1 MNQNNNNT
9 WDAEQDENADKIN
22 GNQEEFDSKIMDKSG
37 YQHLQ
42 NEGLPTLTHGLVT
55 TVPQNLANFKLGDK
69 HAPTRNSLRH
79 SRMIVLNKA
88 PRVPIEFLPPIITY
102 HDRAKTVMWIILII
116 GIIMSF
122 QCSSQ
127 QIYAPNSRP
136 QLNPFYTAVPILLS
150 GIFGFVHLTCCRK
163 EYPGLRRNACEGF
176 IKIFSIT
183 TSIVA
188 SVTSS
193 VYVLNGLIHLVS
205 FFYLDCAPPDSLTAT
220 CICRLEDKEMVNSIL
235 NNSWNY
241 VDLSCF
247 ELFHVFN
254 AIIGLTS
261 FTCFVIICL
270 EIYYLSLHWGSFS
283 RRKREKRYDFI

>member
-1 MNQNNNNT
+1 MIQNNNDWEAGQGGN
-9 WDAEQDENADKIN
+9 ANEKSENEDKYIT
-22 GNQEEFDSKIMDKSG
+22 EDFHEFG
-37 YQHLQ
+37 YQHLK
-42 NEGLPTLTHGLVT
+42 NEGSPTLTHGLVT
-55 TVPQNLANFKLGDK
+55 TVPQNIANSKLGDK
-69 HAPTRNSLRH
+69 HTPTKNSLRH

-102 HDRAKTVMWIILII
+102 HDRAKTTMWIILII

-136 QLNPFYTAVPILLS
+136 QLNPFYTAIPILFS

-163 EYPGLRRNACEGF
+163 EYPGLRRNACEKS

-183 TSIVA
+183 TSLVA
-188 SVTSS
+188 SITSCL
-193 VYVLNGLIHLVS
+193 YFFNGLIHLVS
-205 FFYLDCAPPDSLTAT
+205 FIYMKCAPPDLLTQT
-220 CICRLEDKEMVNSIL
+220 CICRLDDNEMLNSIF

-247 ELFHVFN
+247 EVFHVFN
-254 AIIGLTS
+254 VIIGLTS
-261 FTCFVIICL
+261 FTCFIIILL
-270 EIYYLSLHWGSFS
+270 EFYYLHLHWGSS
-283 RRKREKRYDFI
+283 RQKPLRSHNFI